1 VILFDEPTS
10 ALDPELT
17 REVLEVMR
25 KLSNEGMTMLV
36 VTHEMGFAL
45 SAASEVLFMEHGL
58 IVESGP
64 PSEIPTSPVFERTR
78 KFVGQ
83 FRDF

>member
-1 VILFDEPTS
+1 
-10 ALDPELT
+10 
-17 REVLEVMR
+17 
-25 KLSNEGMTMLV
+25 MLV

-58 IVESGP
+58 IAERGP

-78 KFVGQ
+78 KFVGR
-83 FRDF
+83 FTEYSGDS